1 MLASPAMRWLRASI
15 VFVAACGGAPPL
27 EAFPEGSSTGGTS
40 DDPESADTTS
50 EDDDAT
56 TSASQPTSSSD
67 PDDGSSGEPSDT
79 TDGTTGEPVGCP
91 PPPACDLAPPNPG
104 PRVDWNDGESTFITA
119 SGGPGHRGRDM
130 FYNPGDAQWVL
141 AKFTYGPTDWDLEGE
156 QVDLFLLRDCIGD
169 WEPLGTALTTYEAE
183 HETIEGVEDTGG
195 RLYFQIPP
203 ASTLGVGRHR
213 IAAIVR
219 GDMTYTDVYVEIV
232 DPGTPIFLADIDGT
246 LTTTETEEFTALLS
260 GSLPL
265 VNPSAPEALW
275 ALVDRGYR
283 PMYLTARPEFL
294 GARTR
299 AFITE
304 RGLPM
309 GIIHTTLSAT
319 GALGDVA
326 VEYKSGELAT
336 LASRGL
342 VPHWVF
348 GNTSSDADAY
358 EAAGIQPLDRRV
370 FFQYDDVHGGR
381 RIDDYAAIVPELQGL
396 DLVCE

>member
-1 MLASPAMRWLRASI
+1 MRWLRVSVSTVLA
-15 VFVAACGGAPPL
+15 AACGDAPPL
-27 EAFPEGSSTGGTS
+27 DAFPAESSTGEDTS
-40 DDPESADTTS
+40 EPTSVDTTAN
-50 EDDDAT
+50 DDDASTSSMT
-56 TSASQPTSSSD
+56 TTSSD
-67 PDDGSSGEPSDT
+67 PDGSTTDDPSDT
-79 TDGTTGEPVGCP
+79 DDTTTGEPVGCP
-91 PPPACDLAPPNPG
+91 PPPSCDAIPPNPG
-104 PRVDWNDGESTFITA
+104 PTIDWQDNQSILITA
-119 SGGPGHRGRDM
+119 SGGPQHRGRDM

-141 AKFTYGPTDWDLEGE
+141 AKFSYGPTDWDLEGE
-156 QVDLFLLRDCIGD
+156 RLDLFLLRDCIGD
-169 WEPLGTALTTYEAE
+169 WEPLGTIDTTYEGT
-183 HETIEGVEDTGG
+183 HEAIEGVEDTGG
-195 RLYFQIPP
+195 RMYFQIPP
-203 ASTLGVGRHR
+203 AQTLGVGRHR
-213 IAAIVR
+213 VVAIVR
-219 GDMTYTDVYVEIV
+219 GDTTYTDIYLDIVE
-232 DPGTPIFLADIDGT
+232 PSTPIFLADIDGT

-265 VNPSAPEALW
+265 VNPSAPEAMW

-299 AFITE
+299 AFVTE

-309 GIIHTTLSAT
+309 GVIHTTLSPT

-326 VEYKSGELAT
+326 VSYKTEELAT

-358 EAAGIQPLDRRV
+358 DAAGIQPLEQRI
-370 FFQYDDVHGGR
+370 FFQYDDEHGGR
-381 RIDDYAAIVPELQGL
+381 RIEDYAALVPELQAL